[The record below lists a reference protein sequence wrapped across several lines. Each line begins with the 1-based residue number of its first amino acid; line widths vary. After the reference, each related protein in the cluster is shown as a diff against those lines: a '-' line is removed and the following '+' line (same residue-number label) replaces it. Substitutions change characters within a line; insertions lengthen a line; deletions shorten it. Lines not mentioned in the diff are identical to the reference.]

1 VSRVSRAWTR
11 ADMSERLTL
20 SCSLLARD
28 LTPLEWLRLAR
39 LEGRH
44 RRFLRVR
51 LGPRKAFRR
60 GL

>member
-1 VSRVSRAWTR
+1 
-11 ADMSERLTL
+11 MSERLTL